1 VTRQLVEAGRVI
13 GVELL
18 DHVIIGRPESDPIGK
33 GWFSFGEA
41 GLI

>member
-1 VTRQLVEAGRVI
+1 
-13 GVELL
+13 
-18 DHVIIGRPESDPIGK
+18 VIIGRPEADPAGK

>member
-1 VTRQLVEAGRVI
+1 VVM
-13 GVELL
+13 
-18 DHVIIGRPESDPIGK
+18 GRPEADPAGK